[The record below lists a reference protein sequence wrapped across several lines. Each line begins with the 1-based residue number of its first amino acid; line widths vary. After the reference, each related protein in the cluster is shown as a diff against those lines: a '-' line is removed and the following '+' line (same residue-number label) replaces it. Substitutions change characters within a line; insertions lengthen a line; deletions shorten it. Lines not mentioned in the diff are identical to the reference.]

1 MAKIDKNTYDIYSA
15 RQFRRDIANKIK
27 HSKLS
32 KGSQVNKPIFLIEIK
47 SLILLFTKFFSIN
60 LN

>member
-27 HSKLS
+27 HTQNCQ
-32 KGSQVNKPIFLIEIK
+32 KGVK
-47 SLILLFTKFFSIN
+47 
-60 LN
+60 